1 VPRRELGIASILLV
15 ALGTAG
21 LCGIEMAGA
30 DERPP
35 TNPDR
40 KGVDKALEEVEGAL
54 QREKTR
60 ASELGQRSSEI
71 SHDLAQLRSQMI
83 DAAKTAQEQ
92 EEQITDLEATLDE
105 LRASEN
111 EKTAALLERR
121 AQLSKTLGALERLA
135 LYPPEALAALP
146 ESPIDTVRSALLLR
160 AAVPAVE
167 AQASKLRLDLSALQN
182 LRLQIGTERA
192 ALEAAN
198 RRLASDHLRLAS
210 LFERKDELY
219 RETEAARRAAE
230 AHMNQLSSQARDLRE
245 LMDRIEADRAQR
257 EAAERARREEL
268 ARVKPALPPAQTP
281 PEAGSGETKL
291 ASIPADQAPAIR
303 QISAAQGRLTLPARG
318 EIVKDFGVNEEFGNT
333 SKGITIRTRPGAQVV
348 ASYDGQVAFAG
359 PFRGYG
365 QILIIEH
372 SEGYHTLLS
381 GLSRIDVAA
390 GQWVLAGEPV
400 GVMGPSESGGPEL
413 YVELRR
419 NGRPINPL
427 PWLALHN
434 GKVSG

>member
-1 VPRRELGIASILLV
+1 VPRRELVIASIFLV
-15 ALGTAG
+15 ALGAAGLPGLGTAG
-21 LCGIEMAGA
+21 AEDRLPA
-30 DERPP
+30 
-35 TNPDR
+35 NPDG
-40 KGVDKALEEVEGAL
+40 KGVGKTLEEVESAL

-60 ASELGQRSSEI
+60 AGALGEQSSAI
-71 SHDLAQLRSQMI
+71 SQDLEQLRAQMI
-83 DAAKTAQEQ
+83 DAAKAAQEQ
-92 EEQITDLEATLDE
+92 EAQITELEATLDE

-121 AQLSKTLGALERLA
+121 AQLAKTLGALERLA
-135 LYPPEALAALP
+135 LYPPEALAAFP
-146 ESPIDTVRSALLLR
+146 ESPVDTVRSALLLR

-167 AQASKLRLDLSALQN
+167 AQASELRFDLSVLQN
-182 LRLQIGTERA
+182 LRVQIGAERN
-192 ALEAAN
+192 ALEAAKRQLTN
-198 RRLASDHLRLAS
+198 DHLRLAN
-210 LFERKDELY
+210 LFGRKDQLY

-230 AHMNQLSSQARDLRE
+230 DHMNKLSSQARDLRD
-245 LMDRIEADRAQR
+245 LMDRIEADRARR

-268 ARVKPALPPAQTP
+268 ARVTPTPPPAETS
-281 PEAGSGETKL
+281 PEARSGDTKL
-291 ASIPADQAPAIR
+291 ASIPADQAPSIR
-303 QISAAQGRLTLPARG
+303 PISAAQGRLTLPARG
-318 EIVKDFGVNEEFGNT
+318 EIVKEFGVNEEFGNI
-333 SKGITIRTRPGAQVV
+333 SKGITLRTRPGAQVV
-348 ASYDGQVAFAG
+348 ASYDGQVAFTG

-400 GVMGPSESGGPEL
+400 GIMGSGESGGPEL

-419 NGRPINPL
+419 NGRPIDPL